1 VLLAWFGRVP
11 RFHDAELLEITL
23 ASKGESVLRIHTW
36 EMTNQVDDRGYFVL
50 DKHVVVTIT
59 LHSVTEISLSD
70 FDLPGIIG
78 SLEVTS
84 QDGVLPA
91 RMGWILWRQRDAERK
106 ANADGAQT
114 RQALNS
120 SPPRKRGSR
129 AGASSLALGSRFR
142 AGLSGES

>member
-84 QDGVLPA
+84 QDGVYQLE
-91 RMGWILWRQRDAERK
+91 W
-106 ANADGAQT
+106 DGSYGVSGT
-114 RQALNS
+114 
-120 SPPRKRGSR
+120 
-129 AGASSLALGSRFR
+129 
-142 AGLSGES
+142 LSAKQMQMELKPGKP